1 MNTAADSKVDVAA
14 LRREYTLRGLSRKDL
29 AASPFVQFGRWF
41 QEALATQSDEA
52 NAMTL
57 ATASTD
63 GQPSARIVLLK
74 AWDEQG
80 FVFYGNYTSR
90 KAQDLETNPKAGL
103 LFFWDALERQVRI
116 EGSVERVSHE
126 EAEAYFLSRPLGNRL
141 GAWASHQSAVV
152 TGREELEAQMQRAQE
167 KFPDEN
173 VPLPPFWGGYRIKP
187 QCIEFWQGR
196 QARMHDRLRYSLE
209 VDGTWRIERLA
220 P

>member
-1 MNTAADSKVDVAA
+1 MNPAAESKVDVAA
-14 LRREYTLRGLSRKDL
+14 LRREYTLQGLRRQDL

-41 QEALATQSDEA
+41 QEALATQSGEA

-74 AWDEQG
+74 AWDERG
-80 FVFYGNYTSR
+80 FVYFGNYTSR
-90 KAQDLETNPKAGL
+90 KAQDLEANPRAAL

-116 EGSVERVSHE
+116 EGAVEKITRE
-126 EAEAYFLSRPLGNRL
+126 ESEAYFLSRPLGSRL

-152 TGREELEAQMQRAQE
+152 SSREELEAQMRHAEE
-167 KFPDEN
+167 KFPDGH
-173 VPLPPFWGGYRIKP
+173 VPLPPFWGGYRIQP
-187 QCIEFWQGR
+187 QRIEFWQGR
-196 QARMHDRLRYSLE
+196 QARLHDRLCYSLE
-209 VDGTWRIERLA
+209 ADGTWEIERLA